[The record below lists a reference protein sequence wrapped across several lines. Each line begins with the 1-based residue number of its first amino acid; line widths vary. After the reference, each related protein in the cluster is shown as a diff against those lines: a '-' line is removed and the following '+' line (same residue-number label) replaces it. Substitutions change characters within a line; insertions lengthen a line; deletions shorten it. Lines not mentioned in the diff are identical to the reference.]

1 SRIDRAFVT
10 DTTGLLWSDYPKA
23 PESLKKRFDDRDW
36 FKGVSNGWQTYVS
49 AVYRRHA
56 EPRRLLVAVATP
68 VMEPKSGEVL
78 GVLVYQVTLDKV
90 VAALN
95 SIEVGEQGHAFL
107 LDHTGTVAAHPR
119 LDLQAR
125 IYTEY

>member
-1 SRIDRAFVT
+1 
-10 DTTGLLWSDYPKA
+10 
-23 PESLKKRFDDRDW
+23 
-36 FKGVSNGWQTYVS
+36 VS

-125 IYTEY
+125 IYTEYAQSAPFQAENGGKQRIRYDDPLFLEPMLASAT